1 MLEENIKKIT
11 KSDTNFAPTFFDHH
25 ILPDRNFNRN
35 CLKKKKFS
43 IPKKVINLC
52 IFYELNP
59 QLRNSDTD
67 FTLGKCLLGS
77 IKLTKNADLE
87 KYKYTGYS
95 IGFGSGSEF

>member
-1 MLEENIKKIT
+1 MYFL
-11 KSDTNFAPTFFDHH
+11 
-25 ILPDRNFNRN
+25 
-35 CLKKKKFS
+35 
-43 IPKKVINLC
+43 
-52 IFYELNP
+52 LNP
-59 QLRNSDTD
+59 HLRNSDTD